1 MLERKEKAAISNYE
15 KLAKLFA
22 DCQIQLEQPYDML
35 EWIWLHMGINAGVI
49 SAIGKY
55 AEMTDTVAAVEAAMN
70 SSQTLKT
77 AVLAIRETAQIVAAR
92 GLILKN
98 YSNELM
104 VYKIPTFLSVPLMKR
119 MFAKKVL
126 TRKIMTLHN
135 NLSDLLFVC
144 KCVYDSG
151 QDMNITAPHFYQAYE
166 EAFSKLT

>member
-1 MLERKEKAAISNYE
+1 MSC
-15 KLAKLFA
+15 LFTN
-22 DCQIQLEQPYDML
+22 CQLPYL
-35 EWIWLHMGINAGVI
+35 YPI
-49 SAIGKY
+49 
-55 AEMTDTVAAVEAAMN
+55 
-70 SSQTLKT
+70 
-77 AVLAIRETAQIVAAR
+77 
-92 GLILKN
+92 
-98 YSNELM
+98 
-104 VYKIPTFLSVPLMKR
+104 KR